1 MNDLISQVDRQL
13 LQAKG
18 LGLNDIENSLMMLLG
33 REIDYGEIFVQGT
46 RGESF
51 CAGRRHR

>member
-46 RGESF
+46 RDRIICTRGWD
-51 CAGRRHR
+51 R